1 MSRLSLLKA
10 EMTEVQ
16 MENAVE
22 GVCSAAATSDLMPA
36 HGRNLPAVWRPS
48 NLPNNKESLC
58 ENQLANQFNI

>member
-1 MSRLSLLKA
+1 
-10 EMTEVQ
+10 